1 MKKIALLTLSLS
13 FLIILPATAQLG
25 KVWTDFQS
33 YSTDLQNYL
42 SNNVN
47 DSLKPV
53 EFQSQNA
60 IDNAKGELNI
70 PNPVEAGER
79 VSSDIFLSSIS
90 GKFENNPVVRSN
102 LVTNEI
108 NRLITRSSA
117 AGVLGVNGQ
126 IRSKTKLQDTENRLE
141 NIGVFNEDLDENQQT
156 FLNDIQDQISR
167 AMSNASLAGQVGQL
181 IGIREQTNLQYQQVK
196 IQREQV
202 KIVAETL
209 GQTIQTN
216 QSLQYNNLNLA
227 SLSQQMEDTNRAR
240 RVDASAEAARLL
252 RTTSQADLF
261 GRKANN

>member
-70 PNPVEAGER
+70 PNPVDAGQI
-79 VSSDIFLSSIS
+79 VSSDIFLNSLSD
-90 GKFENNPVVRSN
+90 KFENNPVVRSN
-102 LVTNEI
+102 LVSNEI

-117 AGVLGVNGQ
+117 ASVLGVNGQ
-126 IRSKTKLQDTENRLE
+126 IRSKNKLEDTERRLE
-141 NIGVFNEDLDENQQT
+141 NIGLFDQQQDDAENNLIAKIPG
-156 FLNDIQDQISR
+156 FLDQIS
-167 AMSNASLAGQVGQL
+167 SLDPANTAFKTALDQLTGANQV
-181 IGIREQTNLQYQQVK
+181 QTVK

-216 QSLQYNNLNLA
+216 QSLQYTNLNLA

-261 GRKANN
+261 GRKVNN

>member
-1 MKKIALLTLSLS
+1 MKKITLLTLSLS

-42 SNNVN
+42 TNNVN
-47 DSLKPV
+47 DSLKPL
-53 EFQSQNA
+53 ELQSQNA
-60 IDNAKGELNI
+60 IYNATGELKI
-70 PNPVEAGER
+70 PNPVDAGQI
-79 VSSDIFLSSIS
+79 VSNDIFLNSIS
-90 GKFENNPVVRSN
+90 DKFENNPVVRST
-102 LVTNEI
+102 LVSNEI

-126 IRSKTKLQDTENRLE
+126 IRSKTKLEDTENRLE
-141 NIGVFNEDLDENQQT
+141 KIGIFTDDVDENQQS
-156 FLNDIQDQISR
+156 FLNQIEDSIR
-167 AMSNASLAGQVGQL
+167 LATGNPTALGQL
-181 IGIREQTNLQYQQVK
+181 LGIRDQTNLQYQQVK

-216 QSLQYNNLNLA
+216 QSLQYTNLNLA

-261 GRKANN
+261 GRETK

>member
-13 FLIILPATAQLG
+13 FLIVLPATAQLG

-70 PNPVEAGER
+70 PNPVDAGER
-79 VSSDIFLSSIS
+79 VSSDIFLNSLSD
-90 GKFENNPVVRSN
+90 KFENNPVVRSTS
-102 LVTNEI
+102 VTNEI

-117 AGVLGVNGQ
+117 AGILGVNGQ
-126 IRSKTKLQDTENRLE
+126 IRSKTKLEDTENRLE
-141 NIGVFNEDLDENQQT
+141 KIGVFNEDVDENQQN
-156 FLNDIQDQISR
+156 FLNDIQDQIVR
-167 AMSNASLAGQVGQL
+167 AAGNATLLGQL
-181 IGIREQTNLQYQQVK
+181 IGIRDQTNLQYQQVK

-216 QSLQYNNLNLA
+216 QSLQYTNLNLA

-261 GRKANN
+261 GRKVNN

>member
-42 SNNVN
+42 TNNVN

-60 IDNAKGELNI
+60 ITGATGELTI

-79 VSSDIFLSSIS
+79 VSTDIFLNSIS
-90 GKFENNPVVRSN
+90 DKFENNPVVRSS
-102 LVTNEI
+102 LVSNEI

-141 NIGVFNEDLDENQQT
+141 NIGVFTDDLDENQQT
-156 FLNDIQDQISR
+156 FLNDIQEQIGR
-167 AMSNASLAGQVGQL
+167 AMSMNPTTGLVGEL
-181 IGIREQTNLQYQQVK
+181 LGIRQQTNLQYEQVK

-216 QSLQYNNLNLA
+216 QSLQYTNLNLA

-252 RTTSQADLF
+252 RTTSQTDLF
-261 GRKANN
+261 GRENK

>member
-1 MKKIALLTLSLS
+1 MKKIAFLTLSLS

-60 IDNAKGELNI
+60 ISGATGELSI
-70 PNPVEAGER
+70 PNPVDAGER
-79 VSSDIFLSSIS
+79 VSTDIFLNSIS
-90 GKFENNPVVRSN
+90 DKFENNPVVRST
-102 LVTNEI
+102 LVSNEI

-141 NIGVFNEDLDENQQT
+141 NIGVFADNPDEEGNRLLKQFSDLASNLTGTPQT
-156 FLNDIQDQISR
+156 TALS
-167 AMSNASLAGQVGQL
+167 QL
-181 IGIREQTNLQYQQVK
+181 IGLTQSQNTVK

-216 QSLQYNNLNLA
+216 QSLQYTNLNLA